1 MARMETLTEL
11 NGVLWRTKAVQLVC
25 YLQED
30 GFSVLAHLP
39 GNGTHHI
46 SGVHPPLRTPTH
58 NPPHRLEV
66 LSHTAH
72 ANVTTQYAHIMS
84 YINMPAA
91 FLQPHH
97 FCCTDR

>member
-1 MARMETLTEL
+1 METQQVTEL
-11 NGVLWRTKAVQLVC
+11 KGVLWRTQAVRLVC

-46 SGVHPPLRTPTH
+46 SGVHPPLCTPTH

-66 LSHTAH
+66 LSYTAH
-72 ANVTTQYAHIMS
+72 ANVTTQHPHIMS

-91 FLQPHH
+91 FLQTHH
-97 FCCTDR
+97 FC